1 MDVSRTELKKIADEA
16 DASRKRERERRKK
29 EERDTASRQHTEA
42 EGAADKIL
50 ASIPDALK
58 GAAPDARRTSG
69 KKGRV
74 VIAKIPIVNERLHSI
89 MDNAGCLDDE
99 DELVLKAVRRKF
111 KSLHIPGVEISLR
124 TETHH
129 HSYGSADGLDE
140 SKGPCTYYYIEART
154 QID

>member
-1 MDVSRTELKKIADEA
+1 MDVSRTELKRIADEA

-29 EERDTASRQHTEA
+29 EERDTASRERAEA
-42 EGAADKIL
+42 AAAADKIL

-58 GAAPDARRTSG
+58 DAAPDARRTSG

-99 DELVLKAVRRKF
+99 DERILKAVRRKF
-111 KSLHIPGVEISLR
+111 KSLSIPGVELALK
-124 TETHH
+124 TEKHGHT
-129 HSYGSADGLDE
+129 YQSADGLDTAD
-140 SKGPCTYYYIEART
+140 GPCTYYYIEART